1 MSVNK
6 REMWE
11 NKMGNW
17 ENMMVKKDCRRV
29 KLGNKME
36 M

>member
-17 ENMMVKKDCRRV
+17 ENMMGKKDCRRV